1 MSTTEASVSMY
12 ASSTD
17 AGRLPKSIGIPAR
30 LIHPIGRMLSHA
42 VLAAWAVIVIFPISW
57 IVWSSLKSEQEIFLD
72 PWALPSDLQWDNFG
86 RAWGEGNIGR
96 YFLNTGI
103 VIAPS
108 LVIILLLSAMVSYA
122 IARLRFRGHQAM
134 FYFFMSGMLF
144 PTFLALVPLFF
155 LLKDLNMLNTAQG
168 LILVYAGFSLP
179 FTIFFLTGFFRTIP
193 DELGQAARIDGATE
207 SQVFFRIMLPLA
219 KPGLIS
225 MAIFNFIGMWN
236 QYILPLVLITDNDKY
251 VISQGLAS
259 LARQQR
265 YATDIS
271 GLFAGVVLLMIPT
284 LIVYFFF
291 QNQIQRG
298 LTAGALK

>member
-1 MSTTEASVSMY
+1 MSTPERIT
-12 ASSTD
+12 
-17 AGRLPKSIGIPAR
+17 PAR
-30 LIHPIGRMLSHA
+30 LWHFIARAFSHA

-57 IVWSSLKSEQEIFLD
+57 IVWSSLKSEQELALS
-72 PWALPSDLQWDNFG
+72 PWALPTDLQWDNYG
-86 RAWGEGNIGR
+86 RAWSEGNIGR

-108 LVIILLLSAMVSYA
+108 LVLILFFSAMVSYA
-122 IARLRFRGHQAM
+122 IARFRFRGHQTM

-144 PTFLALVPLFF
+144 PVFLALVPLFF
-155 LLKDLNMLNTAQG
+155 LLNDLRILNTAQG
-168 LILVYAGFSLP
+168 LILVYVAFSLP

-193 DELGQAARIDGATE
+193 DELGQAARVDGATE
-207 SQVFFRIMLPLA
+207 SQVFFRVMLPLA

-236 QYILPLVLITDNDKY
+236 QYILPLVLVTDNDKY
-251 VISQGLAS
+251 VLSQGLAA

-271 GLFAGVVLLMIPT
+271 ALFAGVVLLMIPT

>member
-1 MSTTEASVSMY
+1 MSTIS
-12 ASSTD
+12 
-17 AGRLPKSIGIPAR
+17 GF
-30 LIHPIGRMLSHA
+30 IGRTASHVA
-42 VLAAWAVIVIFPISW
+42 LAGWAVIVIFPISW
-57 IVWSSLKSEQEIFLD
+57 IVWSSLKTEQDIFID
-72 PWALPSDLQWDNFG
+72 PWALPSDPQWNNFG

-108 LVIILLLSAMVSYA
+108 LVIILMLSAMVSYA
-122 IARLRFRGHQAM
+122 IARIQFRGHRPL

-144 PTFLALVPLFF
+144 PVFLALVPLFF
-155 LLKDLNMLNTAQG
+155 LLNDLNMLNTAQG
-168 LILVYAGFSLP
+168 LILVYAAFSLP

-193 DELGQAARIDGATE
+193 DELGQAARVDGATE

-236 QYILPLVLITDNDKY
+236 QYILPLVLVTDNDKY

-265 YATDIS
+265 YQTDIS

-298 LTAGALK
+298 LTAGAIK

>member
-1 MSTTEASVSMY
+1 MSTPEQGVSMS
-12 ASSTD
+12 APSTPSTHPD
-17 AGRLPKSIGIPAR
+17 RRPRIPERLTHAVGRTV
-30 LIHPIGRMLSHA
+30 SHA

-57 IVWSSLKSEQEIFLD
+57 IVWSSFKTERAISLD
-72 PWALPSDLQWDNFG
+72 PWALPSDLQWDNFS

-96 YFLNTGI
+96 YFLNTAI

-108 LVIILLLSAMVSYA
+108 LVIILMLSAMVSYT
-122 IARLRFRGHQAM
+122 IARLRFRGHQTM

-144 PTFLALVPLFF
+144 PVFLALVPLFF
-155 LLKDLNMLNTAQG
+155 LLNDLNMLNTAQG
-168 LILVYAGFSLP
+168 LILVYAAFSLP

-193 DELGQAARIDGATE
+193 DELGQAARVDGATE

-236 QYILPLVLITDNDKY
+236 QYILPLVLVTDNDKY
-251 VISQGLAS
+251 VISQGLAA

-298 LTAGALK
+298 LTAGAIK